1 MGKWT
6 DKDTSKYTGDDID
19 KVSEAEHDARDHA
32 TKDGVFERGNKDRN
46 SERFDRNDSSGSL
59 AEKLWDSIFKK

>member
-6 DKDTSKYTGDDID
+6 DKDTSKYTGDDLE

-32 TKDGVFERGNKDRN
+32 TKEGVFERGDKDLNKQ
-46 SERFDRNDSSGSL
+46 SFDRNDSAGSL
-59 AEKLWDSIFKK
+59 AGKLWDSIFKK